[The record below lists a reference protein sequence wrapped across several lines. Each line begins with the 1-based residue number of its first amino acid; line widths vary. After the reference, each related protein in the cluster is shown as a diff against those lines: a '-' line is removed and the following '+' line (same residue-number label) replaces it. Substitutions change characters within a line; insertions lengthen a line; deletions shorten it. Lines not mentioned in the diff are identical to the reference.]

1 MRSNFSLVSPKIV
14 KMDTRFR
21 AAVPVKERLTV
32 TPLFLATGDLYARLQ
47 YLFQI
52 SKQSDCTQ
60 SVSSYGWDTEGKH
73 TGKKIVYCT
82 EQTVMHKKSMD
93 WNTETKYITKKLHI
107 LWTVH
112 RDTHTWEIP
121 TSVDLVGLSHIYI
134 TNKVL
139 LITEL

>member
-1 MRSNFSLVSPKIV
+1 MNFENIRAEDNYPRKLCYTVGWNENMRSNFSLVSPKIV

-60 SVSSYGWDTEGKH
+60 SVSSYG
-73 TGKKIVYCT
+73 
-82 EQTVMHKKSMD
+82 
-93 WNTETKYITKKLHI
+93 
-107 LWTVH
+107 
-112 RDTHTWEIP
+112 
-121 TSVDLVGLSHIYI
+121 
-134 TNKVL
+134 
-139 LITEL
+139 